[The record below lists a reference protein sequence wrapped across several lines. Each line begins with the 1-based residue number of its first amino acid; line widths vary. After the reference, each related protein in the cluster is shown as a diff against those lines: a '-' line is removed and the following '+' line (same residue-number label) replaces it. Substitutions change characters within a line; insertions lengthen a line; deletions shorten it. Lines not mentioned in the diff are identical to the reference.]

1 MNDLIFFSVA
11 TPEEDKRFNFFFAH
25 QSPGGRVVLRYA
37 ITKIQQKQIDVR
49 EGKRRSEKT
58 QFLGTKNLSV
68 ISEQNAKASRGWPID
83 VLSAFGGHQHI
94 AKDCNILT
102 SEFIYIIR
110 GRYSVEDWGSCTARK
125 VTSNGNFFQS
135 YHNYIEFLIIYSVM
149 DIFQ

>member
-1 MNDLIFFSVA
+1 MNDLIFFSSNA
-11 TPEEDKRFNFFFAH
+11 RKGQTIQRFLLIKVQGDMWFYVMPLLKYSRSKLTFM
-25 QSPGGRVVLRYA
+25 
-37 ITKIQQKQIDVR
+37 KVR
-49 EGKRRSEKT
+49 DEVKKT

-149 DIFQ
+149 DIF

>member
-1 MNDLIFFSVA
+1 M
-11 TPEEDKRFNFFFAH
+11 K
-25 QSPGGRVVLRYA
+25 
-37 ITKIQQKQIDVR
+37 VR
-49 EGKRRSEKT
+49 DEVKKT

-149 DIFQ
+149 DIF